1 MNHLIQS
8 GRHEFGG
15 VVVEVGE
22 DLQTRLTELTVT
34 LPGGQIFRAYYNGL
48 GEPVPVRDRD
58 GLASMVSELRI
69 SPALLVPLSPDSP
82 QE

>member
-34 LPGGQIFRAYYNGL
+34 LQGGQSFRAYFNGL
-48 GEPVPVRDRD
+48 GEPIAVRDRD
-58 GLASMVSELRI
+58 GLASMVGELRI
-69 SPALLVPLSPDSP
+69 SPAVLEPLQPSRP